1 MKITNIYDLTH
12 GISKKTFH
20 PFGSPQ
26 LESYETF
33 EVQGC
38 RSSKVTITLHFATH
52 LDSPWHF
59 VRDGKKLEDL
69 SLDRFV
75 GEGLVV
81 DLSDKYGPS
90 CGKNLCISQRDL
102 EMAVEKTEK
111 TLQSDDMI
119 IINTG
124 WHHLFDTHPQDY
136 YAYSTAI
143 SDGAGSWLAEKKVKL
158 VGIDA
163 CDVDDH
169 KFFAQPPFHPPNHGK
184 NFLPNNILIIENVG
198 GEVDKVVG
206 KKLLIIAS
214 PLNIKGIHGS
224 SSPIRLIALETE

>member
-1 MKITNIYDLTH
+1 MKIQNIYDLTH
-12 GISKKTFH
+12 GISEKTYH
-20 PFGSPQ
+20 PAGPLQF
-26 LESYETF
+26 ENYETF
-33 EVQGC
+33 EVHGC
-38 RSSKVTITLHFATH
+38 RSSKVSTTLHFATH

-59 VRDGKKLEDL
+59 ARNGRKLEDL

-75 GEGLVV
+75 GPGLVI
-81 DLSDKYGPS
+81 DLSDQYGPS
-90 CGKNLCISQRDL
+90 CGKSLCISKEDL
-102 EMAVEKTEK
+102 QIAVRNTGS
-111 TLQSDDMI
+111 TLDPDDMI

-124 WHHLFDTHPQDY
+124 WHQLFDSSPKDY

-143 SDGAGSWLAEKKVKL
+143 SDEAGRWLVERKAKL

-169 KFFAQPPFHPPNHGK
+169 AFFAQPPFHPPNHAK

-198 GEVDKVVG
+198 GDVATVVG
-206 KKLLIIAS
+206 RKLLMVAS
-214 PLNIKGIHGS
+214 PLKIEGIHGS